1 MTTARASRTA
11 IRKNGQKCGRTALV
25 DGTDRCFWHSDRVS
39 DAERRA
45 AAQKGALVL
54 RQRSAVPAVA
64 DVRMRSPES
73 CPQLLEQTVEEMKTG
88 KLDPRTG
95 NAVSYAIGTAVKIWE
110 VMLSNRISRLDKM
123 IHG

>member
-1 MTTARASRTA
+1 
-11 IRKNGQKCGRTALV
+11 
-25 DGTDRCFWHSDRVS
+25 
-39 DAERRA
+39 
-45 AAQKGALVL
+45 
-54 RQRSAVPAVA
+54 
-64 DVRMRSPES
+64 
-73 CPQLLEQTVEEMKTG
+73 MKTG